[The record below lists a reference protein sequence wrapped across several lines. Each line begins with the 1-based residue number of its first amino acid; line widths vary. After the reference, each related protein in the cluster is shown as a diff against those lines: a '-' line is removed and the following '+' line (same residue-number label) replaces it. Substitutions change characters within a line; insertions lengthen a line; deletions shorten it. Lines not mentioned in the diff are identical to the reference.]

1 MGTAFMSL
9 SNVFDTIN
17 HDLLIAN
24 LEVDGFFQSAL
35 SYVFSYFTNRSQKRS
50 LNITFSTR
58 EEMIAAFP
66 QGSIQGTSLFNIFLN
81 EIFCFEKK
89 SFLNNHASDNILYAC
104 EAGGS
109 GREELKR

>member
-1 MGTAFMSL
+1 MQEKQKKKTLDKCKHVGTVFMSL

-58 EEMIAAFP
+58 EEMIAAAHKVR
-66 QGSIQGTSLFNIFLN
+66 SKGTHFSTYF
-81 EIFCFEKK
+81 
-89 SFLNNHASDNILYAC
+89 
-104 EAGGS
+104 
-109 GREELKR
+109 

>member
-89 SFLNNHASDNILYAC
+89 SFLNNHVNDNILYAC

>member
-24 LEVDGFFQSAL
+24 LEVYGFFQRT
-35 SYVFSYFTNRSQKRS
+35 YVFSYLTNRSQKRS

-66 QGSIQGTSLFNIFLN
+66 QGSIQGTSLFKIFLN

-89 SFLNNHASDNILYAC
+89 SFLNNHVNDNILYAC